1 MSTEIFEEVWVHVE
15 EKDRMLQRK
24 RESKIDHSN

>member
-1 MSTEIFEEVWVHVE
+1 MSTEIFEGVWVRVE

-24 RESKIDHSN
+24 RELKIDHRI